1 MIKTLTLAAA
11 ITLLT
16 TQAFAN
22 DVVGSSEITSVG
34 SIKQQWQQE
43 LAIEALKTIENKSQ
57 NILKGKT
64 RQQILALKKQLALK
78 QTKPAKLA
86 KLATNNSSATQQ
98 STNATAS
105 NWYRSFNIYSGF
117 SQLIEDYDE
126 DGFFQTFSVTF
137 DADVIDTYNI
147 DHANVYAELYLSKNG
162 GEWVHYYTTDNFSIY
177 GESEN
182 DEYEVYTTLNQGYI
196 SDNYDV
202 LIDLYEVGYSDIV
215 ATYSSD
221 DTNELY
227 ALPLESSNYD
237 PDYVESHSDSH
248 GHGGSTS
255 MISLFLLLS
264 LITIKKLAY
273 RFN

>member
-1 MIKTLTLAAA
+1 MIRTLTLAAI
-11 ITLLT
+11 ITLLSAQT
-16 TQAFAN
+16 FAN
-22 DVVGSSEITSVG
+22 DIVEGNAITSVG

-43 LAIEALKTIENKSQ
+43 QAIEKLKNVDKKSK
-57 NILKGKT
+57 NLFKGKT
-64 RQQILALKKQLALK
+64 RHQIQALKKHQVIK
-78 QTKPAKLA
+78 QTRPA
-86 KLATNNSSATQQ
+86 KLATNNSSASHQ
-98 STNATAS
+98 SNS
-105 NWYRSFNIYSGF
+105 NSTVNMYRSFHIYNGF

-147 DHANVYAELYLSKNG
+147 DNANVYAELYLSKNG
-162 GEWVHYYTTDNFSIY
+162 GEWIHYYTTDIYSIY

-182 DEYEVYTTLNQGYI
+182 DEYEVYTTLNQGYF

-227 ALPLESSNYD
+227 ALPLESSDYD
-237 PDYVESHSDSH
+237 PDYVEYHSESH
-248 GHGGSTS
+248 GHGGTNS
-255 MISLFLLLS
+255 ILIICFLLSIVIIRKRLS
-264 LITIKKLAY
+264 NRY
-273 RFN
+273 